1 MPHLPKEVRCFFVC
15 ASCTL
20 TSERGRS
27 RLVWGSCSAFY
38 TYFRL
43 IVLRESGAAA
53 AKRLHRKAPVYPL
66 KSWKKRQK
74 QVVLCG
80 RRLLLPLNHTSG
92 INFANAEIL
101 TDSPFGCGNVSWS
114 CSFCSISLLSVL
126 VSKSS
131 LSSSLKKKKIF
142 IIPFV
147 KYLLPAYEVP
157 GFILREVVNKI
168 IQSL

>member
-101 TDSPFGCGNVSWS
+101 TDSSFCCGNVSWS
-114 CSFCSISLLSVL
+114 CFFWYQRRTIRRTSECFRAFLDLFHQSVPKHCLLDFYPML
-126 VSKSS
+126 TG
-131 LSSSLKKKKIF
+131 KIP
-142 IIPFV
+142 I
-147 KYLLPAYEVP
+147 
-157 GFILREVVNKI
+157 
-168 IQSL
+168 